1 MGGVGRALESD
12 LAGMPERVQASTLAA
27 VARTLA
33 GQLDEGIGARDAAS
47 VAKEIRA
54 CVADLRVMADMIPE
68 EADPIDELARRKAA
82 RQSDTDVPQ
91 RARRAGGQLG
101 G

>member
-1 MGGVGRALESD
+1 MGAVGRALEAD

-54 CVADLRVMADMIPE
+54 CVADLRVMADMVPE

-82 RQSDTDVPQ
+82 RQSGPDVPQ
-91 RARRAGGQLG
+91 RAAGGGRRVG